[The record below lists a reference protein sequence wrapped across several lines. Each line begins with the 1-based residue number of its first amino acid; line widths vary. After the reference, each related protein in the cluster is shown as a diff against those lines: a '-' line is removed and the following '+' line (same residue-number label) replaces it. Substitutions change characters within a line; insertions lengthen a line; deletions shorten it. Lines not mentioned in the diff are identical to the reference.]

1 MKVVINNCYGGFGLS
16 DEACKFLGIEY
27 AFNIEHDRTNEKLI
41 EAVEK
46 FGDAVNGSYSDL
58 KIVDVPDE
66 ATDWQLQEYDGIE
79 SIIYVVNGKINH
91 LY

>member
-16 DEACKFLGIEY
+16 
-27 AFNIEHDRTNEKLI
+27 
-41 EAVEK
+41 
-46 FGDAVNGSYSDL
+46 
-58 KIVDVPDE
+58 DE